1 MNILQ
6 CYFEN
11 QPEFQKK
18 KEEHSEIYSK
28 IDVYDIINIDE
39 VPDDYIIEFYCEYKY
54 LDNKGKE
61 QIAKTFHR
69 RNVLDLFKI
78 LENCISPIKVSY
90 SHGEG
95 AYEYDT
101 FNDACDPINKY
112 EFSKQQIEYIRQK
125 RKKILCNPLLQAVIN
140 KFASI
145 DEKELQK
152 TIKEFNI
159 SCSDLLLNAIYCPES
174 ANKNSFM
181 LKIVE
186 NCKSIEPRLI
196 LYSAEEDIN
205 YKVFNVMIKKVSKE
219 ILSRLLN
226 EKGETLLDIV
236 QVNPTDNN
244 EKYDIDDIIVVAPLI
259 FTAVVDRNL
268 KPEDRY
274 KLVKKLINNGVNL
287 NVKFKGYSPLFMAE
301 YTYTAPDPKDKS
313 PDYDKMIIE
322 LLKASDAE

>member
-1 MNILQ
+1 MNVLQ

-18 KEEHSEIYSK
+18 KEEHSEIYK
-28 IDVYDIINIDE
+28 QIDVYDIININE

-54 LDNKGKE
+54 LNDKGKE
-61 QIAKTFHR
+61 QVAKTFHR
-69 RNVLDLFKI
+69 RNVLDLFSI

-140 KFASI
+140 RFASI
-145 DEKELQK
+145 PEDK
-152 TIKEFNI
+152 IKEYEMDCNN
-159 SCSDLLLNAIYCPES
+159 LLLNAIYCPES
-174 ANKNSFM
+174 PNKNNFM
-181 LKIVE
+181 LEIIKL
-186 NCKSIEPRLI
+186 CKSIEPRLI

-205 YKVFNVMIKKVSKE
+205 YKVFNAMVKKVFKDT
-219 ILSRLLN
+219 LSNLLN
-226 EKGETLLDIV
+226 EKGETRLYII

-244 EKYDIDDIIVVAPLI
+244 EKYDINDITVVAPLI
-259 FTAVVDRNL
+259 FTAVVDRIIS
-268 KPEDRY
+268 PEDRY
-274 KLVKKLINNGVNL
+274 KLVKKLINNGVNV

-301 YTYTAPDPKDKS
+301 YTYTAPDPRYKGE
-313 PDYDKMIIE
+313 DYGKMIID
-322 LLKASDAE
+322 LLKENGAK